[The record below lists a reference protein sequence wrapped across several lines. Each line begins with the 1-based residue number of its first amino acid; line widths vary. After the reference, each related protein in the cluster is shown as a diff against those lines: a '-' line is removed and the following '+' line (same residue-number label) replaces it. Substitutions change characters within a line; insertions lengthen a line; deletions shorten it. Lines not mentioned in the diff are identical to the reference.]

1 MSSSQ
6 RNLETRSVRGTAIQ
20 NGAVRWDDEWAILLD
35 LARPAPL
42 PHNPITVDQGV
53 TELA

>member
-6 RNLETRSVRGTAIQ
+6 RKLETRSVRGTAIQ
-20 NGAVRWDDEWAILLD
+20 NGGVRRDDEWAILLD